1 MTTISDVNI
10 VVQQGNSARE
20 AQNVRTQPLDPNQ
33 MTVAQQQEK
42 ESEQRT
48 TVSESDESD
57 RIAPDQEKEG
67 RREERQGAKKKA
79 PEKSE
84 AEKDPDAPGRL
95 LDTIA

>member
-20 AQNVRTQPLDPNQ
+20 AQNTRTQPLDPNQ

-57 RIAPDQEKEG
+57 RITPDQEREG
-67 RREERQGAKKKA
+67 RKEERQGAKKKA
-79 PEKSE
+79 PEKGE

-95 LDTIA
+95 VDTIA